1 MKKYLSVIA
10 SVVIL
15 AGCGQS
21 EDPAAPE
28 SSAAGE
34 ATAPEVAVAA
44 TAEEVTKGAPGPQPP
59 EGPEV
64 TTSSDEA
71 PASEVSSSPVTATK
85 ADASADDDSVA
96 ESDNQEASTP
106 MVAIPATTNKK
117 APIRA
122 AANSGSAT
130 VNTVDK
136 GADLSLG
143 SRNGIWY
150 AVQSPFE
157 GWVKITDVTIPTAG
171 GDGSSGL
178 AGLVSGR
185 MGSGNSVASSGARGL
200 DGDAISTGQP
210 DFEAV
215 QELSALQNSGDSL
228 GEKFFDG
235 QEERDITV
243 DEPAN

>member
-1 MKKYLSVIA
+1 
-10 SVVIL
+10 
-15 AGCGQS
+15 
-21 EDPAAPE
+21 
-28 SSAAGE
+28 
-34 ATAPEVAVAA
+34 
-44 TAEEVTKGAPGPQPP
+44 
-59 EGPEV
+59 
-64 TTSSDEA
+64 
-71 PASEVSSSPVTATK
+71 
-85 ADASADDDSVA
+85 
-96 ESDNQEASTP
+96 

-130 VNTVDK
+130 VSTVDK

-150 AVQSPFE
+150 AVQSPVE
-157 GWVKITDVTIPTAG
+157 GWVKITDVTIPSAG

-215 QELSALQNSGDSL
+215 LELSALQNSGDSL
-228 GEKFFDG
+228 GEKFFDD
-235 QEERDITV
+235 QEERDIAV